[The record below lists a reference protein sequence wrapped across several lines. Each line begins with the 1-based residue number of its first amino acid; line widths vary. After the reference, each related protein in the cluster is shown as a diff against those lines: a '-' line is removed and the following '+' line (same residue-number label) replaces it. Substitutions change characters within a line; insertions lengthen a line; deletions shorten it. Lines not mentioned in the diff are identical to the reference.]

1 MPYHSNAKFMAS
13 RLISRKNACQSKR
26 ARCPGGQQIAQ
37 AKKPGMHAVGG
48 VDGLLLQVTK
58 TGATSWM
65 LRAMIAGKRRGM
77 GLGSYPA
84 VGVAAAREKARAAR
98 QQIEE
103 GLDPI
108 ERRQPSSARKR
119 CKSRKYENLR
129 PVCKIDAGGE
139 GLGWKTTNIV
149 RSGPPRFRPTPARS
163 WAACP

>member
-1 MPYHSNAKFMAS
+1 MPVKAKELGA
-13 RLISRKNACQSKR
+13 LAVSK
-26 ARCPGGQQIAQ
+26 IAQ

-108 ERRQPSSARKR
+108 EGRQRVRREAVANREST
-119 CKSRKYENLR
+119 
-129 PVCKIDAGGE
+129 
-139 GLGWKTTNIV
+139 KT
-149 RSGPPRFRPTPARS
+149 FDQ
-163 WAACP
+163 